1 MNSGLDV
8 SNPTLIRAFRS
19 ALLYQGAIIVAIFLL
34 LLLAYWTVVRARGRP
49 AAAARPGPPEP
60 GARRLLR
67 IGFGLLWVFDGI
79 LQAQP
84 KMVSGLPSQVIAPA
98 ASSSPRWVQ
107 DVVNAGG
114 TIWSYH
120 PIQAAAAAVWIQAG
134 IGLWMIAAKEG
145 WSSRLA
151 GMAGVAWGL
160 IVWVFGEAF
169 GAIFAPALSWLTGA
183 PGAVVIYVAAGVLIA
198 LPLGAWTGRRLGR
211 LVLAGTGAFWVGMAV
226 LQAWPGRGFWQ
237 GDGPLTDMTRDMAGS
252 DQPHAQSA
260 MVSAFTSFAAA
271 HGFAVNLFVV
281 LALALL
287 GLGLLALARPGPRG
301 PAAGRVPRLVV
312 PAATVFCLA
321 VWVLVQDFGVPGGLG
336 TDPNSMV
343 PWLLLLWA
351 GYLAVNQ
358 REFLPERAVVPPVRS
373 RFSAEAVRAALSPSA
388 IRSAVARSPG
398 AIRSGVAR
406 SPAAIRSAVASTR
419 SVAALGA
426 IGVVLVGAAPMAA
439 ASASQNA
446 DPIIARA
453 VAGASVPANLPAPDF
468 RLVSQSGRVVSLA
481 SLRGRAVLLTFF
493 DPVCGEC
500 RTIASELKLAD
511 GLLGGKDVELVAITA
526 GSVHTGPGFVRAFNR
541 QAGMATVPNWLFLTG
556 TVAQLEQVWTR
567 YERVAPRMMSGMN
580 ARSDFTFVIDKA
592 GRIRQEIRN
601 NPGPGTTSTRSS
613 FAVLMSDAVRQAA
626 D

>member
-287 GLGLLALARPGPRG
+287 GLGLLALARQR
-301 PAAGRVPRLVV
+301 AGCRVSW
-312 PAATVFCLA
+312 C
-321 VWVLVQDFGVPGGLG
+321 
-336 TDPNSMV
+336 
-343 PWLLLLWA
+343 
-351 GYLAVNQ
+351 
-358 REFLPERAVVPPVRS
+358 PPPPC
-373 RFSAEAVRAALSPSA
+373 SA
-388 IRSAVARSPG
+388 
-398 AIRSGVAR
+398 
-406 SPAAIRSAVASTR
+406 
-419 SVAALGA
+419 
-426 IGVVLVGAAPMAA
+426 
-439 ASASQNA
+439 
-446 DPIIARA
+446 
-453 VAGASVPANLPAPDF
+453 
-468 RLVSQSGRVVSLA
+468 
-481 SLRGRAVLLTFF
+481 
-493 DPVCGEC
+493 
-500 RTIASELKLAD
+500 
-511 GLLGGKDVELVAITA
+511 
-526 GSVHTGPGFVRAFNR
+526 
-541 QAGMATVPNWLFLTG
+541 
-556 TVAQLEQVWTR
+556 
-567 YERVAPRMMSGMN
+567 
-580 ARSDFTFVIDKA
+580 
-592 GRIRQEIRN
+592 
-601 NPGPGTTSTRSS
+601 
-613 FAVLMSDAVRQAA
+613 
-626 D
+626 